1 MALIKCPECGRE
13 ISDKADS
20 CPLCGYPIRTPKKE
34 SVVKPKTQSVID
46 YGKGKVV
53 NAIYN
58 KIDYGNFRGQDAPR
72 NKPSTLSIM
81 ALIFSIIGCL
91 FFVGFIF
98 ALVDIMRDDK
108 SKNHRLSQIA
118 IGICGLWVIIFII
131 AGISKDKES
140 IDVSSTEIVME
151 SSSVSTLETTPE
163 SIIEESS
170 LDFSTSQ
177 ALNTPSEEADIIQAS
192 ENVFC
197 MDLIDNRVDYM
208 GKRITTTLPV
218 GRCDEEEKK
227 LTSTYD
233 IGEIIDIYAENYQS
247 INSGEYVTVTGTVS
261 GDEYD
266 LEIIDAHID
275 SFGKSE
281 EEKYNEGKMEYD
293 KIKQEKAIADESAFK
308 ETAESVSYENLA
320 RYPDTYESKKVKITV
335 KIREVQK
342 KDSMLFAD
350 SYIASMSGNEIA
362 IYDEREL
369 KEPKL
374 LEGDT
379 VVIYGYGR
387 GLTEIKTYDK
397 SGFIPKVIDKRK
409 IPAISIAYIE
419 IK

>member
-1 MALIKCPECGRE
+1 MSGSIASFTSTTSNKKTDDL
-13 ISDKADS
+13 S
-20 CPLCGYPIRTPKKE
+20 KE
-34 SVVKPKTQSVID
+34 S
-46 YGKGKVV
+46 
-53 NAIYN
+53 
-58 KIDYGNFRGQDAPR
+58 
-72 NKPSTLSIM
+72 
-81 ALIFSIIGCL
+81 
-91 FFVGFIF
+91 
-98 ALVDIMRDDK
+98 
-108 SKNHRLSQIA
+108 
-118 IGICGLWVIIFII
+118 
-131 AGISKDKES
+131 
-140 IDVSSTEIVME
+140 
-151 SSSVSTLETTPE
+151 E
-163 SIIEESS
+163 SIIEESCTEEIS
-170 LDFSTSQ
+170 IVETEAALFSETVP
-177 ALNTPSEEADIIQAS
+177 A

-197 MDLIDNRVDYM
+197 MDLIENREDYI
-208 GKRITTTLPV
+208 GKYVTTTLPI
-218 GRCDEEEKK
+218 GKCDDEEKK

-233 IGEIIDIYAENYQS
+233 IGEFIEIFAENYQS
-247 INSGEYVTVTGTVS
+247 INSGEFVTITGIVS

-275 SFGKSE
+275 SFGESE

-335 KIREVQK
+335 KIKEVQK

-379 VVIYGYGR
+379 VVIYGYGK

-409 IPAISIAYIE
+409 IPAVSIEYIE
-419 IK
+419 FK

>member
-13 ISDKADS
+13 ISDKAGS
-20 CPLCGYPIRTPKKE
+20 CPHCGYPIDNNESNTVKKE
-34 SVVKPKTQSVID
+34 EVLNTNYSDFQKSTPPPVIVKNNLD
-46 YGKGKVV
+46 
-53 NAIYN
+53 
-58 KIDYGNFRGQDAPR
+58 D
-72 NKPSTLSIM
+72 STNITSIKNTWLSI
-81 ALIFSIIGCL
+81 ASLILVVLGTLLQVAPLIWGGFVLGAIDFFINRDNRKYLFLVLTFIIG
-91 FFVGFIF
+91 VIGF
-98 ALVDIMRDDK
+98 LVCSIASFTHTTSNKDTEE
-108 SKNHRLSQIA
+108 LS
-118 IGICGLWVIIFII
+118 
-131 AGISKDKES
+131 KES
-140 IDVSSTEIVME
+140 DPIIVE
-151 SSSVSTLETTPE
+151 SSSEEISMVESETT
-163 SIIEESS
+163 
-170 LDFSTSQ
+170 L
-177 ALNTPSEEADIIQAS
+177 LSETVPA

-197 MDLIDNRVDYM
+197 IDLIDNRDDYI
-208 GKRITTTLPV
+208 GKYVTTTLPV

-233 IGEIIDIYAENYQS
+233 IGEFIDIYAENYQS

-275 SFGKSE
+275 SFGESE
-281 EEKYNEGKMEYD
+281 KEKYNEEKMEYD

-335 KIREVQK
+335 KIKEVQK

-379 VVIYGYGR
+379 VVIYGYGK

-409 IPAISIAYIE
+409 IPAVSIEYIE
-419 IK
+419 FK

>member
-1 MALIKCPECGRE
+1 MALIKCPECERE
-13 ISDKADS
+13 ISDKASS
-20 CPLCGYPIRTPKKE
+20 CPHCGYPIHNSENSTDKKE
-34 SVVKPKTQSVID
+34 EFLNINYSDLQKSTSPSVVVKNNLD
-46 YGKGKVV
+46 
-53 NAIYN
+53 
-58 KIDYGNFRGQDAPR
+58 D
-72 NKPSTLSIM
+72 STNITSIKNTWLSI
-81 ALIFSIIGCL
+81 ASLILVILGTLLQVVPLIWGGFILGAIDFFVNRDNRKYLFLVLTFIIGV
-91 FFVGFIF
+91 VGF
-98 ALVDIMRDDK
+98 LVCSIASFTSTTSNKKTDD
-108 SKNHRLSQIA
+108 LS
-118 IGICGLWVIIFII
+118 
-131 AGISKDKES
+131 KES
-140 IDVSSTEIVME
+140 
-151 SSSVSTLETTPE
+151 E
-163 SIIEESS
+163 SIIEESCTEEIS
-170 LDFSTSQ
+170 IVETEAALFSETVP
-177 ALNTPSEEADIIQAS
+177 A

-197 MDLIDNRVDYM
+197 MDLIENREDYI
-208 GKRITTTLPV
+208 GKYVTTTLPI
-218 GRCDEEEKK
+218 GKCDDEEKK

-233 IGEIIDIYAENYQS
+233 IGEFIEIFAENYQS
-247 INSGEYVTVTGTVS
+247 INSGEFVTITGIVS

-275 SFGKSE
+275 SFGESE

-335 KIREVQK
+335 KIKEVQK

-379 VVIYGYGR
+379 VVIYGYGK

-409 IPAISIAYIE
+409 IPAVSIEYIE

>member
-13 ISDKADS
+13 ISDKAGS
-20 CPLCGYPIRTPKKE
+20 CPHCGYPISNNENNTVEEEDSVQINSSDLLKSDLPPV
-34 SVVKPKTQSVID
+34 VVKNNLDASVNITSI
-46 YGKGKVV
+46 K
-53 NAIYN
+53 N
-58 KIDYGNFRGQDAPR
+58 
-72 NKPSTLSIM
+72 TWLSI
-81 ALIFSIIGCL
+81 ASLILVILGTLLQVAPLIWGGLILGAIDFFVNRDNRKYLFLVLTFIIG
-91 FFVGFIF
+91 VIGF
-98 ALVDIMRDDK
+98 LV
-108 SKNHRLSQIA
+108 
-118 IGICGLWVIIFII
+118 C
-131 AGISKDKES
+131 S
-140 IDVSSTEIVME
+140 ITSFTP
-151 SSSVSTLETTPE
+151 SSSNNNTEELGTENE

-170 LDFSTSQ
+170 TEETSI
-177 ALNTPSEEADIIQAS
+177 AETDTTLISETVPAET
-192 ENVFC
+192 VFC
-197 MDLIDNRVDYM
+197 MDLIDNRHDYI
-208 GKRITTTLPV
+208 GKRVTTTLPI
-218 GRCDEEEKK
+218 GKCDEEEKK

-233 IGEIIDIYAENYQS
+233 IGEFIDIYVENYQA

-275 SFGKSE
+275 SFGESE
-281 EEKYNEGKMEYD
+281 EEKYNEGKIEYD
-293 KIKQEKAIADESAFK
+293 NIQQEKAIADESAFK

-379 VVIYGYGR
+379 VIIYGYGK
-387 GLTEIKTYDK
+387 GLTEIKTYDY
-397 SGFIPKVIDKRK
+397 SGIIPKVLDKRK
-409 IPAISIAYIE
+409 IPAVTIAYIE
-419 IK
+419 IQ